1 MSYISKHLD
10 ENLGP
15 AIQVK
20 LLAVLVTAFLAGCS
34 GGSGSAVVQN
44 VDVAAGDSGS
54 RSLVLSGPPP
64 QSDDVQRFRLE
75 LWENIAPDNR
85 CGQCHGA
92 GGQSPTFARND
103 DINRAYEEV
112 NALVNLNQ
120 PAQSRLVEKVGGGH
134 NCWQASD
141 QACADIL
148 TTWISNWAGGTVG
161 SSTSIV
167 LTAPPEIIPGASK
180 SFPATAG
187 VFATT
192 VHPLLTTY
200 CANCHVDD
208 AAIPQ
213 SPFFATDDV
222 EASYAAARSKIEL
235 DDPAN
240 SRLVVRLGSEFH
252 NCWSNCVSNAAEM
265 QTAIQ
270 TLVDSIPET
279 EVSPELVTSRALTLL
294 DGVVASGGGRN
305 DASAIALYQFKTLTG
320 NTAFDTSGVEPA
332 MNLSFT
338 GSVDWVGGY
347 GIRFSAGSRAQAS
360 TSTSAKLHQLITATS
375 EYSVEAWVAPA
386 NVTQEEAYIVSYSGG
401 NSTRNFTL
409 GQTLYSYDA
418 LVRFSATDGNGNPG
432 LSTPDGDEVLQA
444 TLQHVVMTFDPTTGR
459 QLFVNGARIDVADE
473 VGGNLNDWDDTFAFV
488 LGNEVSNNRQFQ
500 GVLRLVA
507 IHNRA
512 LTPTQIVQNFDAGVG
527 EQFML
532 LFGVSHLVDVPNA
545 YIVFEVSQFDS
556 YSYLFSQPFFYS
568 LEQGALPSI
577 IPLQGMRIGINGRE
591 PEVGQAYANLD
602 VVLDASNYS
611 VESGQPLSAIGTV
624 LGIEKNPQS
633 DEFFLTFE
641 RLGDATNVRV
651 EGGIEPLPVSADA
664 APVSDIGIRIFDEI
678 NASMAAAT
686 GVPAANSDVFNTFT
700 AVRQQLPSSNN
711 IEGFLSSQQMG
722 ITQLAIEY
730 CNVLIED
737 PALRSARFPGFDFSA
752 APGSAYA
759 GANRSALLDPLLV
772 STLQNGAG
780 PVATQPDVTLVRGEL
795 NSLIDRLVVTGNDA
809 TRTRTIAKAA
819 CASVLGSAAVLLQ

>member
-1 MSYISKHLD
+1 M
-10 ENLGP
+10 
-15 AIQVK
+15 K
-20 LLAVLVTAFLAGCS
+20 LRLLVSLFVVAACLVGCS
-34 GGSGSAVVQN
+34 GGSGSAVEQN
-44 VDVAAGDSGS
+44 IDISVDNSGS

-75 LWENIAPDNR
+75 LWENIAPTNR

-103 DINRAYEEV
+103 DINRAYEAV
-112 NALVNLNQ
+112 NALVNLNH

-148 TTWISNWAGGTVG
+148 TTWISNWAGGTIG
-161 SSTSIV
+161 SSTAIV

-213 SPFFATDDV
+213 SPFFASDDV

-240 SRLVVRLGSEFH
+240 SRLVIRLVSEFH
-252 NCWSNCVSNAAEM
+252 NCWSNCASNAAEM

-279 EVSPELVTSRALTLL
+279 EVPPEFVTSRALTLL

-332 MNLSFT
+332 MNLSFS
-338 GSVDWVGGY
+338 GSVNWVGGY
-347 GIRFSAGSRAQAS
+347 GIRFGANSRAQAS
-360 TSTSAKLHQLITATS
+360 TSTSSKLHQLITATS

-401 NSTRNFTL
+401 NTARNFTL
-409 GQTLYSYDA
+409 GQTLYNYDA
-418 LVRFSATDGNGNPG
+418 LVRFSETDGNGNPA

-444 TLQHVVMTFDPTTGR
+444 TLQHVVMTFDPTSGR

-473 VGGNLNDWDDTFAFV
+473 AGGNLNDWDDTFAFV

-532 LFGVSHLVDVPNA
+532 LFGISHLVDVPDA

-568 LEQGALPSI
+568 LDQTAAPSN

-591 PEVGQAYANLD
+591 PEVGQAYVNLD
-602 VVLDASNYS
+602 VVLDADNYS

-624 LGIEKNPQS
+624 LGIEKSPQT
-633 DEFFLTFE
+633 DEFFLSFE
-641 RLGDATNVRV
+641 RLGDATNVRA
-651 EGGIEPLPVSADA
+651 EGSIEPLPVSADA

-678 NASMAAAT
+678 NASMSAAT
-686 GVPAANSDVFNTFT
+686 GVPTENADVLSTFT

-730 CNVLIED
+730 CNVLMED
-737 PALRSARFPGFDFSA
+737 AALRGQRFPGFDFSSS
-752 APGSAYA
+752 PGTALS
-759 GANRSALLDPLLV
+759 GANRNGLLDPLLV
-772 STLQNGAG
+772 STLQNGSG
-780 PVATQPDVTLVRGEL
+780 PVASQPDVALVRGEL
-795 NSLIDRLVVTGNDA
+795 NNLIDRLIVTGNDA